1 MDPLESF
8 LEKFEFYLEEPR
20 GVVVDVLDDNCQSS
34 CGRLGRN
41 AVVDGQDLHLMTR
54 SVFTIQMA
62 LDGDGAVLIDGEL
75 TPTIRGSIDGE
86 GNFAFASLIRISG
99 AERFQTLANFSILI
113 NGSLDVGF
121 LKERL
126 VVIDV
131 TQFDVHPAIG
141 NVILVVII
149 VLALGFFFDIVI
161 LKMEVK
167 KCDDLRKMDPTLS
180 LT

>member
-1 MDPLESF
+1 
-8 LEKFEFYLEEPR
+8 
-20 GVVVDVLDDNCQSS
+20 
-34 CGRLGRN
+34 
-41 AVVDGQDLHLMTR
+41 MTR

-62 LDGDGAVLIDGEL
+62 LDGDGAFLIDDEL
-75 TPTIRGSIDGE
+75 TPTIRVSIDGE
-86 GNFAFASLIRISG
+86 RNFAFASLIRISG

-131 TQFDVHPAIG
+131 TQFDVHPAMG
-141 NVILVVII
+141 NVILVGII

-161 LKMEVK
+161 LKMKVK
-167 KCDDLRKMDPTLS
+167 NVMILEKLLDWS
-180 LT
+180 N

>member
-1 MDPLESF
+1 
-8 LEKFEFYLEEPR
+8 
-20 GVVVDVLDDNCQSS
+20 LDDNRQSS

-41 AVVDGQDLHLMTR
+41 AVVDGQDFHLMTR

-62 LDGDGAVLIDGEL
+62 LDGDGAFLIDDEL
-75 TPTIRGSIDGE
+75 TPTIRVSIDGE
-86 GNFAFASLIRISG
+86 RNFAFASLIRISG

-131 TQFDVHPAIG
+131 TQFDVHPAMG
-141 NVILVVII
+141 NVILVGII

-161 LKMEVK
+161 LKMKVK
-167 KCDDLRKMDPTLS
+167 NVMILEKLLDWS
-180 LT
+180 N